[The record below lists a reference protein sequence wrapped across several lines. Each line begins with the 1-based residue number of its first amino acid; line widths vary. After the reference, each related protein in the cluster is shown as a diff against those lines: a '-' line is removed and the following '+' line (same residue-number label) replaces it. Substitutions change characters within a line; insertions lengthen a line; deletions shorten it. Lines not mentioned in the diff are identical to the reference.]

1 MASISESDFLN
12 LLLCGQIL
20 MNWFYKEC
28 YLSYPSTLPHSIF
41 ALVIRGYFPNNLW
54 VVVNMPQALT
64 RPTVCRSAIKLVC
77 TRSVAFL
84 TLSSVFN
91 SQLVLD
97 THPNQNGES
106 KDSYESGSQRRH
118 RPRGHLNG
126 RGGGGGIGFSSYN

>member
-28 YLSYPSTLPHSIF
+28 YLSYSSYSCQMKCYIAFNILDCQSIF
-41 ALVIRGYFPNNLW
+41 ALVIRGYFSNNLW

-64 RPTVCRSAIKLVC
+64 QPTVCRSAIKLVC

-97 THPNQNGES
+97 THPNQNGLLRV
-106 KDSYESGSQRRH
+106 QR
-118 RPRGHLNG
+118 
-126 RGGGGGIGFSSYN
+126 